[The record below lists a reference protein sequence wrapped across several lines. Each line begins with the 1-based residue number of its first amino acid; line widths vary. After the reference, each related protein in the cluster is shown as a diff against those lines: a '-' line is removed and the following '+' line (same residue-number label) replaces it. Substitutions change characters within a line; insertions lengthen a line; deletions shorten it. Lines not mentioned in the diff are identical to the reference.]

1 MSLVRALILFLA
13 LSVPALGCEGPAGLA
28 TLRSGLLTLTNTQRS
43 AAGLVPLVADAR
55 LEAVAQAQACHM
67 AGRERLTHRGRWFAG
82 LGRRL
87 RREGYAYA
95 LAVENI
101 GEGGRRLR
109 REGYAYALAVENIG
123 EGHETAAAIIA
134 GWMESPSHRENMLAD
149 GLRAVGYGVA
159 RAANGRLHWSMV
171 AAAER

>member
-101 GEGGRRLR
+101 GEG
-109 REGYAYALAVENIG
+109 
-123 EGHETAAAIIA
+123 HETAAAIVA

>member
-1 MSLVRALILFLA
+1 MSLLRALILFLA
-13 LSVPALGCEGPAGLA
+13 LAMPALGCEGPAGL
-28 TLRSGLLTLTNTQRS
+28 SGLRAGLLMLTNAERA
-43 AAGLVPLVADAR
+43 AAGLTPLAAEAR
-55 LEAVAQAQACHM
+55 LQAAAQAQACLM

-101 GEGGRRLR
+101 GEG
-109 REGYAYALAVENIG
+109 
-123 EGHETAAAIIA
+123 HETAAEIVT
-134 GWMESPSHRENMLAD
+134 GWMESPSHRENMLAV
-149 GLRAVGYGVA
+149 GLREVGFGVA
-159 RAANGRLHWSMV
+159 RAENGRLHWSMV